1 MKAFSVPQASVA
13 AAFLLPDVVTLE
25 IVMKNAKGTVGTIR
39 ATSSTGI
46 QKSLRGETFRS
57 RTKIPSAYFDLVGMQ
72 NAVEPTPSP
81 SP

>member
-1 MKAFSVPQASVA
+1 MWDRTITQATVA

-25 IVMKNAKGTVGTIR
+25 VLSKNQSGTVAMIR

-46 QKSLRGETFRS
+46 SKTLRGETFRS
-57 RTKIPSAYFDLVGMQ
+57 RTVIPSAYFVLVSVQ
-72 NAVEPTPSP
+72 DAVEPTPSP